1 MLKGKKVLL
10 RPVRKSDVSL
20 FLKWFNDQEVTQ
32 YLLMYLPI
40 TEIDEEK
47 WIEKLSTERAGA
59 DVIFVIE
66 AITGADKETV
76 PIGTCGLQN
85 IRPKDRDADLGIA
98 IGEKDYWEK
107 GYGTE
112 TMALLIKYGFE
123 QLNLHRISS
132 RAIEF
137 NERSRNLHKKLG
149 FRQEGRFRKAMFRN
163 NRYWDH
169 ILFGLLRKEWKACE

>member
-10 RPVRKSDVSL
+10 RPIKKSDIPL
-20 FLKWFNDQEVTQ
+20 FVKWFNDQEVTQ
-32 YLLMYLPI
+32 YLVMYLPM
-40 TEIDEEK
+40 TEIYEEK
-47 WIEKLSTERAGA
+47 WVEKLSIERVGV

-66 AITGADKETV
+66 AMAGEDKETV
-76 PIGTCGLQN
+76 PIGTCGLHN

-112 TMALLIKYGFE
+112 TAALLIKYGFE

-132 RAIEF
+132 GAIEF
-137 NERSRNLHKKLG
+137 NKRSRSLHKKLN
-149 FRQEGRFRKAMFRN
+149 FHQEGRLRKAMFRN
-163 NRYWDH
+163 GRYWDH
-169 ILFGLLRKEWKACE
+169 ILFGLLREEWKAGA